1 MGTAAPWNSMGLKRG
16 HGPGL
21 GHKALGWAI
30 PNADSDVAIECGL
43 GRGRMNADSDVAI
56 NPWAGHGRGN
66 NDSQKLALISESA
79 SR

>member
-30 PNADSDVAIECGL
+30 PNVNHGHGHKIADLVYVNTMDL
-43 GRGRMNADSDVAI
+43 DSAI

-66 NDSQKLALISESA
+66 NDS
-79 SR
+79 